1 MRGILLGAVRGL
13 NTMKT
18 FAVLLLGAGLSL
30 SACSAPGPHLQ
41 SAAGAPVEPLGPHA
55 DDLVVLVF
63 SSPDCPIANA
73 IAPALERL
81 HAQTKA
87 VGGTLYLVHARTD
100 VTSERAIAHAREY
113 GLTMP
118 VLLDH
123 EHALVDRLNAT
134 VTPEGV
140 VLVRDGD
147 TWRQV
152 YQGSVN
158 NLYASL
164 GNRRDAATEHWLR
177 DAIAAAAMGG
187 SVTPKYR
194 TPLGC
199 FIEQMP

>member
-1 MRGILLGAVRGL
+1 
-13 NTMKT
+13 MKI
-18 FAVLLLGAGLSL
+18 FAVLLLGVGLSL
-30 SACSAPGPHLQ
+30 GACSAPGPHLQ
-41 SAAGAPVEPLGPHA
+41 SAAGVLVEPLGPEA
-55 DDLVVLVF
+55 DDLIVLVF

-81 HAQTKA
+81 HTQTRA
-87 VGGTLYLVHARTD
+87 AGGTLYLVHARTD
-100 VTSERAIAHAREY
+100 VTAERASAHARAY

-123 EHALVDRLNAT
+123 EHALVDHLKAT

-140 VLVRDGD
+140 VLVRDDSG
-147 TWRQV
+147 WREV
-152 YQGSVN
+152 YQGRIN

-177 DAIAAAAMGG
+177 DAIAAAAAGA

-194 TPLGC
+194 RPLGC
-199 FIEQMP
+199 FIEMMP